1 MVRIWAG
8 APPST
13 STSCSQRYDVLS
25 LLDAPR
31 VEEAQR
37 DSTRTTRRGRSN
49 LGINSEGVMRQLKF
63 VRSAAAT
70 VIAASIMTSAA
81 DVWAQDKKCKD
92 HFHIGVATART
103 LSGAQQ
109 AAIRRWKFQVTRH

>member
-1 MVRIWAG
+1 
-8 APPST
+8 
-13 STSCSQRYDVLS
+13 
-25 LLDAPR
+25 
-31 VEEAQR
+31 
-37 DSTRTTRRGRSN
+37 
-49 LGINSEGVMRQLKF
+49 MRQLKF

-70 VIAASIMTSAA
+70 VIAAAIMTSAA

-109 AAIRRWKFQVTRH
+109 AAIRRWKFQATRHDGPNWDNFKIACNKLQACPRVPRGFHCTMRGNPGTIK